1 MHEPKEQSYLIMD
14 TLVKTCRYQQVF
26 TVLDST
32 LIKVL
37 PINRLYSVYIWL
49 FCHNYNAQHL
59 LALVHLI
66 IAHV

>member
-49 FCHNYNAQHL
+49 FATIIMYN
-59 LALVHLI
+59 I
-66 IAHV
+66 Y

>member
-32 LIKVL
+32 FDKSFADKQTLFG
-37 PINRLYSVYIWL
+37 LYMAFLSQL
-49 FCHNYNAQHL
+49 
-59 LALVHLI
+59 
-66 IAHV
+66 